1 MPRNWVSFA
10 LFSLPIVAVRIE
22 GTIVRALVDTGASQS
37 LNDPRLV
44 KQLALAEEGAASII
58 GIMSL
63 PIQVPLVSLSRV
75 SMAQHLLKPF
85 KAGIV
90 DLTNLRIGIQLVL
103 GINAFS
109 GYRLQFDFS
118 EGRLYL
124 LQ

>member
-1 MPRNWVSFA
+1 
-10 LFSLPIVAVRIE
+10 LI
-22 GTIVRALVDTGASQS
+22 
-37 LNDPRLV
+37 DPRLV
-44 KQLALAEEGAASII
+44 KQLALTEEGAASII

-75 SMAQHLLKPF
+75 SMAQHLLKLF

-124 LQ
+124 WRERVGQLPKKRPRQVLAVNCG